1 MLLMQIVMLIT
12 VTLMFIIGV
21 VMLTLFF
28 INKNTVNKENN
39 TEVVN
44 LKLYLY
50 VSIICFIGS
59 IFIGVLIPLV
69 G

>member
-39 TEVVN
+39 KEVVN